1 MNSIQLK
8 IKLATI
14 TPQTLESETLK
25 ISGNCQ
31 FMYKEKGT
39 YHVQTL
45 AYSAIGK
52 VAEYLQQ
59 EGTNSIH
66 AIVGSLDIYPPNDT
80 NRNHNAVVFVKQ
92 ALLCLSAT

>member
-14 TPQTLESETLK
+14 NPQTLESETLK
-25 ISGNCQ
+25 ITGNCQ
-31 FMYKEKGT
+31 FMFKENSA
-39 YHVQTL
+39 YRVQTL

-59 EGTNSIH
+59 AGTNSIH

-80 NRNHNAVVFVKQ
+80 NRNHNAVLFVKQ
-92 ALLCLSAT
+92 ALLSLPST